1 MRRWFLMSSC
11 WAFINKFLQ
20 RITARHDIQVM
31 SRISQ
36 PLLVAAPKLDY
47 LYAAL
52 CLLGAV
58 YFIFRN
64 AWQAFRF

>member
-1 MRRWFLMSSC
+1 
-11 WAFINKFLQ
+11 
-20 RITARHDIQVM
+20 M

-52 CLLGAV
+52 YLLGAV